1 MCSSQKLKHTKSQLF
16 CIDGAYVT
24 AGIAERS
31 ERDRN
36 MKKIFL
42 MGRSEAGKTS
52 LTQALKGEK
61 LHYVK
66 TQYTNTDDD
75 TIDSPGE
82 YAESKHFSVGL
93 ACFSFEADVVAM
105 VQSADEPFSLFG
117 YGSNAFILRP
127 LIGIITKIDSPY
139 ANVPMVRQWML
150 NAGCERIFLVNNVT
164 GEGIDELRAFLNE
177 DVPKLSL
184 EEAKFRQSLGLNEWD
199 PLPEGVEY

>member
-1 MCSSQKLKHTKSQLF
+1 
-16 CIDGAYVT
+16 
-24 AGIAERS
+24 
-31 ERDRN
+31 

-117 YGSNAFILRP
+117 YGSNAFIL
-127 LIGIITKIDSPY
+127 
-139 ANVPMVRQWML
+139 
-150 NAGCERIFLVNNVT
+150 
-164 GEGIDELRAFLNE
+164 
-177 DVPKLSL
+177 